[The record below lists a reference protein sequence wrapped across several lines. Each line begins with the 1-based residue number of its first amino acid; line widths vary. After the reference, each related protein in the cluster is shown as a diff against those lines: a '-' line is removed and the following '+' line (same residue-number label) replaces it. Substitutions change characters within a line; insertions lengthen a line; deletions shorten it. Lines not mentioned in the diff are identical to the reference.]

1 MKAYTDGACRCGN
14 PGETSAAFAV
24 FYPGGEI
31 LQSHARYLGPELHTN
46 NYAEYMGMLDLL
58 RWAMLNGPYTNLDIF
73 CDSKLVVEQVKG
85 NWKVN
90 EPSLAPFQ
98 REAHALFIRGGHT
111 LTHIRGH
118 QGDPGNEY
126 VDRLCNE
133 VLDAE
138 FTRRENVESK

>member
-14 PGETSAAFAV
+14 PGETSAAFAT
-24 FYPGGEI
+24 FNESELRFPWKSY
-31 LQSHARYLGPELHTN
+31 SRYLGPELHTN
-46 NYAEYMGMLDLL
+46 NYAEYQGMLDLL
-58 RWAMLNGPYTNLDIF
+58 RWSETNKVTGLEIF
-73 CDSKLVVEQVKG
+73 CDSKLVVEQVQG

-90 EPSLAPFQ
+90 EPSLLPFQ
-98 REAHALFIRGGHT
+98 REAHALFIRGYHT

-126 VDRLCNE
+126 VDKLCNE

-138 FTRRENVESK
+138 FERRKNET

>member
-14 PGETSAAFAV
+14 PGETSAAFAIFSYTGNV
-24 FYPGGEI
+24 IQHHG
-31 LQSHARYLGPELHTN
+31 RYLGPKFHTN
-46 NYAEYMGMLDLL
+46 NYAEYMALLDLL
-58 RWAMLNGPYTNLDIF
+58 RYAVLNMPIASLDIF

-98 REAHALFIRGGHT
+98 REAQALFIRERHT

-126 VDRLCNE
+126 VDKLCNE

-138 FTRRENVESK
+138 FERRKNEKL

>member
-1 MKAYTDGACRCGN
+1 MA
-14 PGETSAAFAV
+14 
-24 FYPGGEI
+24 
-31 LQSHARYLGPELHTN
+31 
-46 NYAEYMGMLDLL
+46 MLDLL
-58 RWAMLNGPYTNLDIF
+58 RWAMLNLPPNTKLDIF
-73 CDSKLVVEQVKG
+73 CDSKLVVEQTKG

-90 EPSLAPFQ
+90 EASLLPFQ
-98 REAHALFIRGGHT
+98 REAHALLVRGGHT

-138 FTRRENVESK
+138 FERRKNGKAIQ

>member
-14 PGETSAAFAV
+14 PGETSAAF
-24 FYPGGEI
+24 YITDGNSTKGWW
-31 LQSHARYLGPELHTN
+31 SKYLGPELHTN
-46 NYAEYMGMLDLL
+46 NYAEYQAMLHLL
-58 RWAMLNGPYTNLDIF
+58 RYAEAFEVKNLDIF

-90 EPSLAPFQ
+90 EASLAPFQ
-98 REAHALFIRGGHT
+98 REAQALFIRGFHT

-118 QGDPGNEY
+118 HGDPGNEY
-126 VDRLCNE
+126 VDKLCNE

-138 FTRRENVESK
+138 FERRKK

>member
-1 MKAYTDGACRCGN
+1 
-14 PGETSAAFAV
+14 
-24 FYPGGEI
+24 
-31 LQSHARYLGPELHTN
+31 
-46 NYAEYMGMLDLL
+46 MLDLL
-58 RWAMLNGPYTNLDIF
+58 RWAESNKVGKLEIF

-90 EPSLAPFQ
+90 ETSLLPFQ

-126 VDRLCNE
+126 VDKLCNE

-138 FTRRENVESK
+138 FARRKNEKT

>member
-1 MKAYTDGACRCGN
+1 MRAYTDGACRCGN

-24 FYPGGEI
+24 FLPGGEL
-31 LQSHARYLGPELHTN
+31 LQSHARYLGPDLHTN
-46 NYAEYMGMLDLL
+46 NFAEYVGLLDLL
-58 RWAMLNGPYTNLDIF
+58 RWAAMNGPYLNLDIF
-73 CDSKLVVEQVKG
+73 CDSKLVVEQVND
-85 NWKVN
+85 NWDVN
-90 EPSLAPFQ
+90 SADLLPLW
-98 REAHALFIRGGHT
+98 REAYALLKRGGHT

-138 FTRRENVESK
+138 FERRKNEKS